1 MQVSTATQVICDR
14 DTWKG
19 QRVLNERKIDGR
31 YGVLGKRA
39 KIGREEKYNPKPH
52 LMVQQNEAL
61 NYSPVQIHGIA
72 VRCSLQ
78 RGRKHTLHC
87 SKHRHPNVPYP
98 HRLCNQ

>member
-39 KIGREEKYNPKPH
+39 NIGREENIHIP
-52 LMVQQNEAL
+52 VTAL
-61 NYSPVQIHGIA
+61 DGA
-72 VRCSLQ
+72 AE
-78 RGRKHTLHC
+78 
-87 SKHRHPNVPYP
+87 
-98 HRLCNQ
+98 